1 LKKGFESSKRDITG
15 GRVGHTF
22 PGWLV
27 TFLLLF
33 VILVFV
39 WSFWGVSAF
48 LKPWW
53 VDNVLTSWSENDQ
66 IVALWLVVWVILGMI
81 VPAALLYLSGLK
93 LNDVG
98 MGMPNTLGWR
108 MIILGIVVSIPFGIL
123 LLNSKNYDTGENPLS
138 PEYIM
143 MLISM
148 IPEHFMVTG
157 VCTALMLPGRR
168 LPSDVSVEPVEGNII
183 TKGLRWF
190 GLAQSSANTG
200 SNRVLGWFGLTWV
213 SLFAI
218 VASGAVFRMIH
229 LGKDN
234 LELMLSFPGGV
245 AIAYITIRS
254 HSIWPSV
261 ISHWSLNLIPLG
273 ILLLFK

>member
-1 LKKGFESSKRDITG
+1 LKKGLKSCKRDITG

-22 PGWLV
+22 LGWLT
-27 TFLLLF
+27 TFLILF
-33 VILVFV
+33 VMLVFV

-53 VDNVLTSWSENDQ
+53 VDNVLTSWNENDQ
-66 IVALWLVVWVILGMI
+66 IVALWLVVWVVLGMV
-81 VPAALLYLSGLK
+81 VPASLLYLSGLK
-93 LNDVG
+93 LTDVG
-98 MGMPNTLGWR
+98 MGMPNTLGMR
-108 MIILGIVVSIPFGIL
+108 MIILGIAISIPFGIV
-123 LLNSKNYDTGENPLS
+123 LLNSKNYDTGQSPLN

-143 MLISM
+143 TLLSM
-148 IPEHFMVTG
+148 IPEHFLVTG

-168 LPSDVSVEPVEGNII
+168 LPSDVSFEPVEGNFIE
-183 TKGLRWF
+183 KGLRWF
-190 GLAQSSANTG
+190 GLAQRSANTG
-200 SNRVLGWFGLTWV
+200 SNRILDWFGLTWV

-229 LGKDN
+229 LGKND
-234 LELMLSFPGGV
+234 LELMLSLPGGI
-245 AIAYITIRS
+245 AIAYMTIRS

-273 ILLLFK
+273 ILLFFK

>member
-1 LKKGFESSKRDITG
+1 LKKVFELSDRDAMG
-15 GRVGHTF
+15 GKVGHTF
-22 PGWLV
+22 LGWLV

-33 VILVFV
+33 IILVFV
-39 WSFWGVSAF
+39 WSFWEVSAF

-53 VDNVLTSWSENDQ
+53 VDNILTSWNENDQ

-81 VPAALLYLSGLK
+81 LPAALLYLSGLK
-93 LNDVG
+93 LSDVG

-108 MIILGIVVSIPFGIL
+108 MIILGIVVSIPFGL
-123 LLNSKNYDTGENPLS
+123 LLSISKNNYIGQNLFT
-138 PEYIM
+138 PEYLMI
-143 MLISM
+143 LVSM
-148 IPEHFMVTG
+148 IPEHFLVTG

-168 LPSDVSVEPVEGNII
+168 LPSDVSFEPVEGDLI

-190 GLAQSSANTG
+190 GLAQSSASTS
-200 SNRVLGWFGLTWV
+200 SNRILDWFGLTWV

-229 LGKDN
+229 LGKND

-245 AIAYITIRS
+245 AIAYMTIRTK
-254 HSIWPSV
+254 SIWPSV
-261 ISHWSLNLIPLG
+261 ISHWSLNLVPLG
-273 ILLLFK
+273 ILLLFN

>member
-1 LKKGFESSKRDITG
+1 LKNDFESFTRDITG
-15 GRVGHTF
+15 GWPGHTF
-22 PGWLV
+22 LGWLV

-39 WSFWGVSAF
+39 WSFWEVNAF

-53 VDNVLTSWSENDQ
+53 LDNVLTSWNENDRV
-66 IVALWLVVWVILGMI
+66 VALWLVVWVILGMV
-81 VPAALLYLSGLK
+81 VPSSLLYLSGLK
-93 LNDVG
+93 LTDVG
-98 MGMPNTLGWR
+98 IGMPNTLGWR
-108 MIILGIVVSIPFGIL
+108 IIILGIVVSIPFGIL
-123 LLNSKNYDTGENPLS
+123 LLNSRNYDTGQNPLS
-138 PEYIM
+138 PESIM
-143 MLISM
+143 NLLSM
-148 IPEHFMVTG
+148 IPEHFLVTG

-168 LPSDVSVEPVEGNII
+168 LPGDVSLEPVEGDFIV
-183 TKGLRWF
+183 KVLRWF
-190 GLAQSSANTG
+190 GLAQSSANAG
-200 SNRVLGWFGLTWV
+200 SNRILEWFGLTWV

-229 LGKDN
+229 LGKDD

-245 AIAYITIRS
+245 AIAYMTLRC

>member
-1 LKKGFESSKRDITG
+1 LKNDFESFTRDITG
-15 GRVGHTF
+15 GRAGHTF
-22 PGWLV
+22 LGWLV

-39 WSFWGVSAF
+39 WSFWEVNAF

-53 VDNVLTSWSENDQ
+53 LDNVLTSWNENDRV
-66 IVALWLVVWVILGMI
+66 VALWLVVWVILGML
-81 VPAALLYLSGLK
+81 VPSSLLYLSGLK
-93 LNDVG
+93 LTDVG
-98 MGMPNTLGWR
+98 IGMPNTLGWR

-123 LLNSKNYDTGENPLS
+123 LLNSRNYDTGQDPLS
-138 PEYIM
+138 PESIM
-143 MLISM
+143 NLLSM
-148 IPEHFMVTG
+148 IPEHFLVTG

-168 LPSDVSVEPVEGNII
+168 LPSDESLEPVEGNFIE
-183 TKGLRWF
+183 KALRWF
-190 GLAQSSANTG
+190 GLEQSSANAG
-200 SNRVLGWFGLTWV
+200 SNRILEWFGLTWV

-229 LGKDN
+229 LGKDD

-245 AIAYITIRS
+245 AIAYMTLRCR
-254 HSIWPSV
+254 SIWPSV

-273 ILLLFK
+273 VLLLFK

>member
-1 LKKGFESSKRDITG
+1 MKDGFESFKSDLPA
-15 GRVGHTF
+15 GRAGHTF
-22 PGWLV
+22 LGWLV

-39 WSFWGVSAF
+39 WSFWEVNAF

-53 VDNVLTSWSENDQ
+53 VDNVLTSWNESDR
-66 IVALWLVVWVILGMI
+66 IVALWLVVWIILGMM
-81 VPAALLYLSGLK
+81 VPAALLYLSELK
-93 LNDVG
+93 LTDVG
-98 MGMPNTLGWR
+98 MGIPNTLGWR
-108 MIILGIVVSIPFGIL
+108 MIILGIAVSIPFGIL
-123 LLNSKNYDTGENPLS
+123 LLNSKNYDNGQNPLN
-138 PEYIM
+138 PEYLM
-143 MLISM
+143 SLLSM
-148 IPEHFMVTG
+148 IPEHFLVTG

-168 LPSDVSVEPVEGNII
+168 LQSDVSLEPVDGNFIE
-183 TKGLRWF
+183 KGLRWF
-190 GLAQSSANTG
+190 GLAQTSANTG
-200 SNRVLGWFGLTWV
+200 GNRILDWFGLTWV

-218 VASGAVFRMIH
+218 IASGAVFRMIH
-229 LGKDN
+229 LGKND

-245 AIAYITIRS
+245 AVAYMTIRC

>member
-1 LKKGFESSKRDITG
+1 M
-15 GRVGHTF
+15 
-22 PGWLV
+22 
-27 TFLLLF
+27 
-33 VILVFV
+33 
-39 WSFWGVSAF
+39 
-48 LKPWW
+48 
-53 VDNVLTSWSENDQ
+53 DNILTSWNENDQ
-66 IVALWLVVWVILGMI
+66 IVVLWLLVWVIFGMM

-98 MGMPNTLGWR
+98 VGIPNALGWR

-123 LLNSKNYDTGENPLS
+123 LLNSKNFDSGQNPLS
-138 PEYIM
+138 PDYIM
-143 MLISM
+143 ILLSM
-148 IPEHFMVTG
+148 IPEHFLVTG

-168 LPSDVSVEPVEGNII
+168 LPRDVSLEPVEGNFI

-190 GLAQSSANTG
+190 GLAQSSAITG
-200 SNRVLGWFGLTWV
+200 SNRILDWFGLTWV

-229 LGKDN
+229 LGKDD
-234 LELMLSFPGGV
+234 LELTLSLPGGV
-245 AIAYITIRS
+245 AIAYMTIRS